1 MAIAYTLL
9 ELVALAYVFRIN
21 SRPGGGSYKLGWTLL
36 ILTVPVVGLILYWL
50 WNGDHPQKRL
60 DLQKLPRPRESDARQ
75 EHSRLQ
81 VEHLRREHPEWG
93 RLAAYLDRQG
103 FPLYTGTGAV
113 YLPTGEAYLE
123 DLLERMEQAE
133 HFIFMEFYIMAEGQ
147 LWDRLMDIFR
157 RKAGQGVEIK
167 VLFDDFGSMMRMSE
181 EAVEELRRIG
191 AEVLIF
197 NPVHHYVNRLYF
209 NYRDHRKIA
218 CIDGDTAYTGGANIA
233 DEYAN
238 LMERFGYW
246 KDDGIRLEGQGANP
260 DVDIYRYVTEQTF
273 DAYLYQLVEGKQK
286 FASQIM
292 TSKSP
297 VRSAEDI
304 DETALS
310 YAEIKMLATGNPY
323 IKEKM
328 DLDIQV
334 QKLKLLKSNFL
345 SERYALEDKIIKY
358 YPQRITALENRIE
371 GLKQDVETAKQHPKP
386 TDDRFVGM
394 EVKGVFYSE
403 KADAGKAI
411 IEACKQMNSPD
422 PIPLGKYRGFETEL
436 LFNTA
441 ERNYE
446 VRLKGATSRN
456 VPLGDDAHGNIIRLD
471 NGIERFAESLSL
483 AENDLENTK
492 NQLETAKKE
501 VQKPFIQEEELK
513 TKLARLDELNILLN
527 MDKREN
533 EIVGGEPD
541 EGEVPNTRKEKT
553 YER

>member
-1 MAIAYTLL
+1 MKKPKVQQKTERRISAALRLVLVAVLLLAQIALVLVLNDLLRQRMAIAYTLL

-147 LWDRLMDIFR
+147 LWDQLMDIFR

-209 NYRDHRKIA
+209 NYRDHRKIT
-218 CIDGDTAYTGGANIA
+218 CIDGDVAYTGGANLA
-233 DEYAN
+233 DEYADIIR
-238 LMERFGYW
+238 RFGYW
-246 KDDGIRLEGQGANP
+246 KDCGLRLEGEGAWGLTREFIYMWERLGGEMHNEHDYYRPIHSAVSDGFCQTIVDGPDNNP
-260 DVDIYRYVTEQTF
+260 DAT
-273 DAYLYQLVEGKQK
+273 
-286 FASQIM
+286 
-292 TSKSP
+292 
-297 VRSAEDI
+297 AEDVFLQLITRARQTVYITTPYLAI
-304 DETALS
+304 DEPMIKALCVAGDSGVDVRLMMPGVPDHWFAYQVAQS
-310 YAEIKMLATGNPY
+310 YFPELTSHHVKIYTFTPGLIHGKTVMVDREAAFVGSVN
-323 IKEKM
+323 M
-328 DLDIQV
+328 DFRSFQLHFECGE
-334 QKLKLLKSNFL
+334 LLYRMPAIESL
-345 SERYALEDKIIKY
+345 LEDM
-358 YPQRITALENRIE
+358 
-371 GLKQDVETAKQHPKP
+371 D
-386 TDDRFVGM
+386 
-394 EVKGVFYSE
+394 
-403 KADAGKAI
+403 
-411 IEACKQMNSPD
+411 
-422 PIPLGKYRGFETEL
+422 
-436 LFNTA
+436 
-441 ERNYE
+441 
-446 VRLKGATSRN
+446 
-456 VPLGDDAHGNIIRLD
+456 NIIQNSQPVTPARMAARPWYLRVVGVVLRL
-471 NGIERFAESLSL
+471 FA
-483 AENDLENTK
+483 
-492 NQLETAKKE
+492 
-501 VQKPFIQEEELK
+501 
-513 TKLARLDELNILLN
+513 
-527 MDKREN
+527 MWM
-533 EIVGGEPD
+533 
-541 EGEVPNTRKEKT
+541 
-553 YER
+553 